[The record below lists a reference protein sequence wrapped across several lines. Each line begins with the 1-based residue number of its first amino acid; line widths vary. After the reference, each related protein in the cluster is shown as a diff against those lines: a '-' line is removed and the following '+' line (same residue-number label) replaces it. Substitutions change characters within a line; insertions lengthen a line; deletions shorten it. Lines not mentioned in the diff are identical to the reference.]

1 MHESPQRVVSF
12 RMLVQYAHAAP
23 LQHVPSLWR
32 VRADALSSMLRG
44 VLPRPVDENVLGV
57 LTELEYV
64 HVLQRQQP
72 SALSVQA
79 WIRERLPGL
88 RVVPQRFF
96 QRRPREPIVHPMH
109 KLIWI
114 GGCRVTFKLHL
125 RGWILAV
132 RQCLQSMSNWEI
144 QEPNHEHWQ
153 DHVRDRRI

>member
-1 MHESPQRVVSF
+1 MV
-12 RMLVQYAHAAP
+12 LAAM
-23 LQHVPSLWR
+23 R
-32 VRADALSSMLRG
+32 RG
-44 VLPRPVDENVLGV
+44 VLPRPGDENVLGV
-57 LTELEYV
+57 PTELEYV

-79 WIRERLPGL
+79 GIRERLPCL
-88 RVVPQRFF
+88 RVVRQRFF

-109 KLIWI
+109 KLIWS